1 MSFRWINQPS
11 CLRAFAAFE
20 EKCFLAVV
28 ACEQIRGLQDEIGST
43 VAAVR
48 VSGAEGNVL
57 RIVVAS
63 TGRILDPFC
72 LHIDTLDST

>member
-1 MSFRWINQPS
+1 MCFRWINQPS

-63 TGRILDPFC
+63 RRILDLFC
-72 LHIDTLDST
+72 LHKDTLDPT

>member
-1 MSFRWINQPS
+1 MSFRWINQPL

-57 RIVVAS
+57 RIAVAS
-63 TGRILDPFC
+63 RRIFDPFC
-72 LHIDTLDST
+72 LHIDT

>member
-1 MSFRWINQPS
+1 MCFRWINQPS

-48 VSGAEGNVL
+48 VSGAEGNVP
-57 RIVVAS
+57 RIGVAS
-63 TGRILDPFC
+63 KRILEPFYM
-72 LHIDTLDST
+72 HIDTLDQI

>member
-63 TGRILDPFC
+63 KRILEPFYMHIDILDP
-72 LHIDTLDST
+72 T